1 VSTPIVLPTDLQILG
16 TLTAN
21 LLNVPLGSITDTQV
35 IASANIAATKL
46 QKQFQENYS
55 NTDSAT
61 SAASEQRVLHTVKGS
76 TGTVNEFAAGAVV
89 VLVAPAT
96 CTIDLLKNGSSILT
110 AAVALAAGDTPR
122 VVKFGTFSSTSV
134 VAGDV
139 LEVKVTATAGGGTLP
154 KGVFVRLTVTENAP

>member
-1 VSTPIVLPTDLQILG
+1 MQVLG

-21 LLNVPLGSITDTQV
+21 LLNVPLGAITDTMV
-35 IASANIAATKL
+35 SASADIAATKL

-61 SAASEQRVLHTVKGS
+61 SAISEQRVLHTVRGS
-76 TGTVNEFAAGAVV
+76 TGTVNEIAAGAVA

-96 CTIDLLKNGSSILT
+96 CTIDLLKNGASILT
-110 AAVALAAGDTPR
+110 STIALAAGDTPR
-122 VVKFGTFSSTSV
+122 VVKFGTLSSSAV

-139 LEVKVTATAGGGTLP
+139 LEIKVTATAGGGTLP
-154 KGVFVRLTVTENAP
+154 KGVYARLTVTENAP

>member
-1 VSTPIVLPTDLQILG
+1 VSTPIVLPTDLQVLG
-16 TLTAN
+16 TITAN
-21 LLNVPLGSITDTQV
+21 FLNVPLGAITDTMV
-35 IASANIAATKL
+35 AASANIAATKL

-61 SAASEQRVLHTVKGS
+61 AAVSEQRVAHTVRGS
-76 TGTVNEFAAGAVV
+76 TGTVVEFAAGAVV

-96 CTIDLLKNGSSILT
+96 CTVDLLKNGASILT
-110 AAVALAAGDTPR
+110 AAIALAAGDTPR
-122 VVKFGTFSSTSV
+122 VLKFGTLSSSAV

-154 KGVFVRLTVTENAP
+154 KGVYARLTLTENAP